1 MAKVIRYTKY
11 GYEIYDTETM
21 SYKMLDSA
29 YTHVSDFI
37 DGFAE
42 VLSHKNGR
50 SLYGFINENGDE
62 VVPAIYTKVSD
73 RYKGYV
79 FAKKYNGS
87 YEPHKHWCILNI
99 AQGTCVEC
107 PIKQPRYDD
116 RVDYVRCVGSG
127 IITTEYSRESWHSI
141 KHYKLTERGEL
152 KPFLS
157 GQSGEITFIS
167 NYSNNRALVEE
178 KTTEE
183 VPYGGNIGATYKS
196 NKYSFAIIDDNGNIL
211 CRLNN
216 KLHRFINYLIGLA
229 YHESPFYVGK
239 LSHIRDTIYSFA
251 IATENL
257 RLFPREEIYIN
268 IKTDNQDCYGE
279 YDYIDPIDYC
289 GLRRVRR
296 NKFGW
301 GYINKDNVE
310 VIACQYAKATLFI
323 NNIARVVTN
332 KYPYRCNIDIKGN
345 IAEELPPLY
354 NLHYRQDLA
363 TFNIGNIK
371 ATIDRG
377 LRNYCRYQNA
387 ELYISGF
394 LAVDNFVKGVA
405 VAVDQNNKCGIIDI
419 GGNKLSEFIY
429 DNIYDDGTYLKTHIG
444 DDKDLFCSDSV
455 WSITLNSKEQGNKY
469 GYLSRN
475 GDILIKCEYDYLSQ
489 IENGIVRGYKDGRL
503 CIIDIKKNK
512 TSYYTL
518 NNWLIDI
525 GHTAELY
532 IKQYVIF
539 PYLSQ
544 EQKNTI
550 VSGVKSGKCKVYYSM
565 LESAVD
571 HYIDTLN
578 FVDMLG
584 KYRIEYK
591 MGTYCRPGDKD
602 DDCDAYLTSNYKDN
616 QDVYLNDILLYHKSL
631 FSASHYG
638 AWVEFCS
645 WQKTEACK
653 NARDLALTLTD
664 EKINYFKQHYSKEEH
679 RKTLVKHIHNELKK
693 KAIAEEISKWIEPY
707 RNMVK

>member
-21 SYKMLDSA
+21 SYKMLDSS

-50 SLYGFINENGDE
+50 SRYGYINENGDE

-79 FAKKYNGS
+79 FAKKYND
-87 YEPHKHWCILNI
+87 EPHMYWYILNI

-107 PIKQPRYDD
+107 PIKQPRYDY

-127 IITTEYSRESWHSI
+127 LITTEYSRESWHSI

-152 KPFLS
+152 KPFLNNTNS
-157 GQSGEITFIS
+157 EITFIS

-178 KTTEE
+178 KTCEN

-196 NKYSFAIIDDNGNIL
+196 NKYSIAIIDDNGNIL

-216 KLHRFINYLIGLA
+216 KLHRYINYLIGHA
-229 YHESPFYVGK
+229 NYESPFYIGK
-239 LSHIRDTIYSFA
+239 LSQIHDSIYSFA
-251 IATENL
+251 IATETL

-268 IKTDNQDCYGE
+268 TKTDNQDCYGE
-279 YDYIDPIDYC
+279 YDYIDPIDHC

-301 GYINKDNVE
+301 GYINEDNTE
-310 VIACQYAKATLFI
+310 VIACQYAKAAPFI
-323 NNIARVVTN
+323 NNIAKVRTN
-332 KYPYRCNIDIKGN
+332 AYPYRCNIDIKGN
-345 IAEELPPLY
+345 IVEELPPLY

-371 ATIDRG
+371 ATIDRR

-405 VAVDQNNKCGIIDI
+405 VAVDKNNKCGIIDI

-469 GYLSRN
+469 GYLSRSGN
-475 GDILIKCEYDYLSQ
+475 ILIKCEYDYLSQ
-489 IENGIVRGYKDGRL
+489 IDNGVVRGYKDGKL
-503 CIIDIKKNK
+503 YIINIAENK
-512 TSYYTL
+512 RCYYTL
-518 NNWLIDI
+518 DNWLINI
-525 GHTAELY
+525 GKVVESYTMRGD
-532 IKQYVIF
+532 IF
-539 PYLSQ
+539 PFLSL
-544 EQKNTI
+544 EEKSSI
-550 VSGVKSGKCKVYYSM
+550 IDGVKNGKWRSYYN
-565 LESAVD
+565 LLKTAVD
-571 HYIDTLN
+571 KYICSLDLSAILDN
-578 FVDMLG
+578 YKINYEVD
-584 KYRIEYK
+584 
-591 MGTYCRPGDKD
+591 TYCRPGDKD
-602 DDCDAYLTSNYKDN
+602 DDCDAYLISNFEGN
-616 QDVYLNDILLYHKSL
+616 QDVYLSNLLSYHKVL

-638 AWVEFCS
+638 AWVKFCS
-645 WQKTEACK
+645 WQRTEECR
-653 NARDLALTLTD
+653 NAHALAISLTE

-679 RKTLVKHIHNELKK
+679 VKVLAKHIHNELKK
-693 KAIAEEISKWIEPY
+693 KAIAKEIDKWIESY
-707 RNMVK
+707 KDLLN

>member
-21 SYKMLDSA
+21 SYKMLDSS
-29 YTHVSDFI
+29 YTCVSDF
-37 DGFAE
+37 DNGFAKITIKDNG
-42 VLSHKNGR
+42 KNK
-50 SLYGFINENGDE
+50 YGYINEHGDE
-62 VVPAIYTKVSD
+62 VVPIIYDEISDIYSGYIFARKDDGYYSKYRNEWYIIDVNVGTATKI
-73 RYKGYV
+73 V
-79 FAKKYNGS
+79 FDDANHYA
-87 YEPHKHWCILNI
+87 YERTDFI
-99 AQGTCVEC
+99 
-107 PIKQPRYDD
+107 
-116 RVDYVRCVGSG
+116 RCVGCG
-127 IITTEYSRESWHSI
+127 VITIKCSMSYCESYII
-141 KHYKLTERGEL
+141 KHYKLDKRGEL
-152 KPFLS
+152 KTFLNKHD
-157 GQSGEITFIS
+157 GEITFIS
-167 NYSNNRALVEE
+167 NYCNHIALAQKRVGNRDSYFSD
-178 KTTEE
+178 KR
-183 VPYGGNIGATYKS
+183 YFI
-196 NKYSFAIIDDNGNIL
+196 IIDDCGNVV
-211 CRLNN
+211 CRLDD
-216 KLHRFINYLIGLA
+216 LLLYRYIEDA
-229 YHESPFYVGK
+229 YRTFGY
-239 LSHIRDTIYSFA
+239 LSHVEGSIYHYFVPMHNTYS
-251 IATENL
+251 
-257 RLFPREEIYIN
+257 P
-268 IKTDNQDCYGE
+268 NQDVFIDIEADRYDFGE
-279 YDYIDPIDYC
+279 YDYCDIMANC
-289 GLRRVRR
+289 GLRRVHRQ
-296 NKFGW
+296 NKGW
-301 GYINKDNVE
+301 GYINDNNVE
-310 VIACQYAKATLFI
+310 IIACQYRKTAIFVD
-323 NNIARVVTN
+323 NIARVETCGSYCDIDVHGEIVKEKPILHN
-332 KYPYRCNIDIKGN
+332 LYYRHG
-345 IAEELPPLY
+345 
-354 NLHYRQDLA
+354 LA
-363 TFNIGNIK
+363 TFSMGNIT

-377 LRNYCRYQNA
+377 CRNYCRYQNA
-387 ELYISGF
+387 ELYIPGF
-394 LAVDNFVKGVA
+394 IAVDTFVKGVA
-405 VAVDQNNKCGIIDI
+405 IAVDQNKKCGIIDI
-419 GGNKLSEFIY
+419 GGNRLSKFIY
-429 DNIYDDGTYLKTHIG
+429 DNVYDDGEYIKTHIG

-455 WSITLNSKEQGNKY
+455 WSITLKSKKAENKY
-469 GYLSRN
+469 GYLSRE
-475 GDILIKCEYDYLSQ
+475 GSILVKCEYDYLSK

-532 IKQYVIF
+532 IMQYVIF

-591 MGTYCRPGDKD
+591 VETYCRPGDKD

-616 QDVYLNDILLYHKSL
+616 QDVYLNDILLFHKSL

-653 NARDLALTLTD
+653 NARSLALTLTE